1 MIYSSPG
8 HSKDDKV
15 MYDDATAGK
24 TSSPSGSAGHTTGV
38 NSRAT
43 GLENER
49 LGQKLSSGTSA
60 TTGTSGVEGSKS
72 VASAVPTHL
81 SSLHN
86 ESASTA
92 SIRSGVV
99 GSNSHST
106 DYATGSTGASSN
118 YAQQDLPDRTDHSRL
133 GEDATLAG
141 GLATGSSRP
150 GYDRIPTMDP
160 LSGHQHK
167 GHGHKFDGDPCP
179 PGDEPQVPG
188 YPHHYQGPHSTD
200 TANRLD
206 PHIPGGY
213 PSESG
218 LDGHARS
225 DDASGSSLTSGAAVL
240 GTQNH
245 ERRLDESSL
254 TGTGGYDDQ
263 RFDPAATGSHKSAEI
278 GSTGYPSSTSYPPGT
293 AVSSEQSR
301 ERHLGRDAA
310 LGTTAGAAGVGA
322 YELGKNRSTDTG
334 PASNT
339 LGPHK
344 SNALNVIDPRVQPE
358 PEKMKGHAAN
368 TSGPYQSDTLNKV
381 DPRVD
386 DTKTGDSQHHY
397 GRDAAIVGGAG
408 AVGVGGYE
416 ATKQDGL
423 GVPHTAQQPLATP
436 TGAPQESRI
445 FDQTQRVPDNKQV
458 AGGWATDTKA
468 QEKLDRE
475 RAKEAEKAHHKQEKA
490 YVKDEKNE
498 KNEKKGG
505 LLGFLHHDK
514 TDKDTAE
521 EKELKHEGNLREADQ
536 AAHLRHQ
543 RELEAGAAAG
553 TVGVAGASFEPSL
566 RDQQDEASLDG
577 RVSTDEKGHNR
588 LHKDPPAKVQREL
601 EERSRE
607 QGTYRGNQI
616 GEDGIVTEP
625 RTGLPMNVGK
635 YGSGAG
641 GTDGASQIHGYRQ

>member
-1 MIYSSPG
+1 MEKLKKILSPR

-15 MYDDATAGK
+15 MYDDNTAGET
-24 TSSPSGSAGHTTGV
+24 TSFSGPAGHTTGV
-38 NSRAT
+38 NNQAT

-49 LGQKLSSGTSA
+49 RGQNLSSGTSA
-60 TTGTSGVEGSKS
+60 TTGTSGVEGSQS
-72 VASAVPTHL
+72 VASAVPSHL
-81 SSLHN
+81 STLHN

-92 SIRSGVV
+92 SIRSGIV
-99 GSNSHST
+99 GGNSQSHST
-106 DYATGSTGASSN
+106 DYATGSTGPSSN

-133 GEDATLAG
+133 GGDAALAG

-150 GYDRIPTMDP
+150 GYDRHPTMDP

-167 GHGHKFDGDPCP
+167 GHGHKFDGDPFP

-188 YPHHYQGPHSTD
+188 YPHHYEGPHSTD

-206 PHIPGGY
+206 PHVPGEHTLG
-213 PSESG
+213 SG
-218 LDGHARS
+218 LDRDGRS
-225 DDASGSSLTSGAAVL
+225 GKASGSNLASGAAVL

-245 ERRLDESSL
+245 EGRLNESSL

-263 RFDPAATGSHKSAEI
+263 RFDPAATGSHNSAEV

-293 AVSSEQSR
+293 AVSSEQQRDS
-301 ERHLGRDAA
+301 HVGRDAA

-358 PEKMKGHAAN
+358 PEKMKGQAAN

-386 DTKTGDSQHHY
+386 DTETGRSQHHY
-397 GRDAAIVGGAG
+397 GRDAAILGGAG

-416 ATKQDGL
+416 ATKQDSL

-445 FDQTQRVPDNKQV
+445 FDQTQRVPDNKQL
-458 AGGWATDTKA
+458 AGGWAKDTKA
-468 QEKLDRE
+468 QEKLDRD

-490 YVKDEKNE
+490 YAKEE

-521 EKELKHEGNLREADQ
+521 EKELKHDGHLREADQ

-553 TVGVAGASFEPSL
+553 TVGVAGAAFEPSL
-566 RDQQDEASLDG
+566 KDQQDESSLDG

-601 EERSRE
+601 EEKSRE

-616 GEDGIVTEP
+616 
-625 RTGLPMNVGK
+625 
-635 YGSGAG
+635 
-641 GTDGASQIHGYRQ
+641 